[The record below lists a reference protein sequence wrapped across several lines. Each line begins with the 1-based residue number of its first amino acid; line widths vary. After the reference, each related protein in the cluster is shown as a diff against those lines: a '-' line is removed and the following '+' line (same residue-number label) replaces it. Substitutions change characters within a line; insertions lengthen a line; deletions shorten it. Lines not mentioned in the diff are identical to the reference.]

1 MWNWNR
7 YVNFQKKFFTWNWNI
22 SITYLQQ
29 QQQQQQQQYQQ
40 QEQQSSVQN
49 NLNNKSDAGELN
61 LQGLDSD
68 LVRNLAIAIKVRDN
82 ILKIK

>member
-7 YVNFQKKFFTWNWNI
+7 CVNFQKNIFMWNWNI
-22 SITYLQQ
+22 CITYLQQ
-29 QQQQQQQQYQQ
+29 QQQLQYQQQ

-49 NLNNKSDAGELN
+49 NLNNKSDAGESN

-82 ILKIK
+82 IWKIK